1 MFSLVS
7 MTREI
12 PLLLLF
18 SRLVMSDAFA
28 TPQTLAGQAPLSM
41 EFPRQEYWSG
51 LTFPSPENLPNP

>member
-7 MTREI
+7 MTKEI

-28 TPQTLAGQAPLSM
+28 TPQTLAGQAHLSM